1 MSMAYN
7 LRFLTEIENGNIA
20 TVQKMVVGGS
30 INVNQPYLSV
40 FPLNLAIESGN
51 IDMVA
56 VLLTA
61 SADPL
66 LKFNPKNEKHI
77 KGEVFTAMK
86 LAENMAADPQ
96 DKYRMEAAVMVELMN
111 DPKKLEQRF
120 SAVQVRLGAERDREL
135 QLVKRILVLSAAAL
149 LLFMGWPYV
158 ANLLK

>member
-1 MSMAYN
+1 MTISEHTQTVPICPKRRASLRVAASLAVATAAASHVMSMAYN

-66 LKFNPKNEKHI
+66 LKFNPKQTPETRITHDSSSDSHH
-77 KGEVFTAMK
+77 EVI
-86 LAENMAADPQ
+86 
-96 DKYRMEAAVMVELMN
+96 
-111 DPKKLEQRF
+111 
-120 SAVQVRLGAERDREL
+120 S
-135 QLVKRILVLSAAAL
+135 
-149 LLFMGWPYV
+149 
-158 ANLLK
+158 